1 VDERVALAGELY
13 KRSIFAGDGDALAAA
28 DRQLDAVEAELLI
41 ARGRILHGRF
51 LKNREGATD
60 RQEVPGS
67 QDVPGE
73 GGREGSLR
81 GELAFFER
89 AFELFRELGDEGGEV
104 EALFW
109 IGCFHQVVRGD
120 NDAAVPVLLR
130 ARELAVK
137 VGDRATLSEIL
148 RHLGI
153 AEHSA
158 GRLDEGRALLEES
171 TGIRRELGLQAGAAA
186 NLVGLIYIARA
197 QGRDEDARALAAEG
211 KALAEA
217 AGATTILSQLTQA
230 ADAL

>member
-13 KRSIFAGDGDALAAA
+13 KRSIFAADGEALGAA
-28 DRQLDAVEAELLI
+28 DRLLDAVEAELLI

-51 LKNREGATD
+51 LAD
-60 RQEVPGS
+60 RQEA
-67 QDVPGE
+67 PGE
-73 GGREGSLR
+73 QAREGSSG
-81 GELAFFER
+81 GESLLFER
-89 AFELFRELGDEGGEV
+89 ALALFRSLGDERGEV

-120 NDAAVPVLLR
+120 NAGAVPVLLQ

-137 VGDRATLSEIL
+137 VGDKVTLSEIL

-171 TGIRRELGLQAGAAA
+171 TELRRELGLHAGAAA
-186 NLVGLIYIARA
+186 NMVGLIYIARA
-197 QGRDEDARALAAEG
+197 QGRDGDARALAREG
-211 KALAEA
+211 KILAEA
-217 AGATTILSQLTQA
+217 AGATTILNQLDQA
-230 ADAL
+230 SAEL